1 MFFLLLLPYLI
12 AGLPA
17 QILIRQ
23 TPWSL
28 QTERAVHRTLKS
40 PVHSSMTFP
49 LPVATLGAYT
59 RTEGGSERLMMIRW
73 DSEPP
78 SSAEVRSQ
86 LLRWFHVS
94 PGEKGGCPG
103 VLPSEADAYHE
114 HLRQRLPIATRQ
126 RKAGDML
133 ATILTDTSM
142 RAYANGDG
150 GWELESEVPINPAI
164 RCQILLHINGEGR

>member
-1 MFFLLLLPYLI
+1 MKKEPTNGDSSGGMYYTCSYVPQEIILAAGMTPVRLI
-12 AGLPA
+12 P
-17 QILIRQ
+17 
-23 TPWSL
+23 
-28 QTERAVHRTLKS
+28 
-40 PVHSSMTFP
+40 
-49 LPVATLGAYT
+49 
-59 RTEGGSERLMMIRW
+59 
-73 DSEPP
+73 EP
-78 SSAEVRSQ
+78 R
-86 LLRWFHVS
+86 
-94 PGEKGGCPG
+94 
-103 VLPSEADAYHE
+103 PSEADAYHE